1 MGQGGPDAGGNL
13 PGVCGFDGGLL
24 GSGVMQLE
32 TGFRGRRDA
41 ARLCVASA
49 LVALALA
56 TLTRCA
62 APSGT
67 APAPGAPEASPA
79 TAASLPYQPAVLA
92 TSLAAHVLAGG
103 DYARW
108 ERAEPPAR
116 VLVVAHSFSDR
127 THLVARET
135 ARMLGAPYLRLYEA
149 PGGEEFSRPVPGL
162 PDAVAREGLASFGEV
177 VEALS
182 APDLE
187 VVFLGSPIWGEPT
200 PLVARTAAAASL
212 AGKLVVPFCTHLQ
225 QFEVAKME
233 RYLERLRARGARV
246 AAPWVLRLA
255 LNLTG
260 EEIRRLVWRALAAR
274 ADLWW
279 NREPVAAAS
288 CAMTEGE
295 TGGLELCRVPAG
307 MAWISTPQPLRQV
320 SSVYER
326 EPLLVRVPAFEMT
339 REEIS
344 VAAYGGGRDPQ
355 AGPLTKVW
363 NPTCAELVGSRLDLP
378 MPCVSFDEAE
388 AWCEARGMHLST
400 LAEWTRAARGDRA
413 QPFPW
418 GDGFAF
424 DGRHGN
430 FGEARGNDPL
440 QAGCNME
447 GVAFRSDGFPGL
459 APGCS
464 FPDGNSAFG
473 VCDLAGNL
481 GEWVAVDGA
490 LGGAGAALAGGAWYD
505 CEPGAWQVDRP
516 AWWPPAI
523 TFDGIGFRCARAL
536 R

>member
-1 MGQGGPDAGGNL
+1 
-13 PGVCGFDGGLL
+13 
-24 GSGVMQLE
+24 MQLE
-32 TGFRGRRDA
+32 IGTRGQREA
-41 ARLCVASA
+41 ARLGVVLAF
-49 LVALALA
+49 VALALA
-56 TLTRCA
+56 TLTSCA
-62 APSGT
+62 APSGPT
-67 APAPGAPEASPA
+67 SAPEGPAAPPGAGAD
-79 TAASLPYQPAVLA
+79 LPYQPAVEA
-92 TSLAAHVLAGG
+92 TSLPAHILARGE
-103 DYARW
+103 YARW
-108 ERAEPPAR
+108 ERAEPPNR

-135 ARMLGAPYLRLYEA
+135 ARMLGVPSLRLYEA
-149 PGGEEFSRPVPGL
+149 PGGEEFSRAIPAVPE
-162 PDAVAREGLASFGEV
+162 AVAGEALASVDEA

-187 VVFLGSPIWGEPT
+187 VVFLGSPIWGGPT
-200 PLVARTAAAASL
+200 PLVARVVEAASL

-225 QFEVAKME
+225 QFEVAKMQ
-233 RYLERLRARGARV
+233 RYLGRLRARGARV

-260 EEIRRLVWRALAAR
+260 EEIRHLVWRALPAR
-274 ADLWW
+274 TDLWW
-279 NREPVAAAS
+279 NREPVGAAR
-288 CAMTEGE
+288 CAATHGE
-295 TGGLELCRVPAG
+295 AGDLELCRVPAG
-307 MAWISTPQPLRQV
+307 AAWTWAPRPLRQA

-326 EPLLVRVPAFEMT
+326 APLLVRVPAFEMT

-355 AGPLTKVW
+355 TATLTKVW
-363 NPTCAELVGSRLDLP
+363 NSTCSDLVGSRLDLP
-378 MPCVSFDEAE
+378 MPCVSFDEAQ
-388 AWCEARGMHLST
+388 AWCAARGMHLPT

-418 GDGFAF
+418 GAGFAF
-424 DGRHGN
+424 DGRRGN

-440 QAGCNME
+440 QAGCNQE

-464 FPDGNSAFG
+464 FPEGNSAFG

-481 GEWVAVDGA
+481 AEWVTAA
-490 LGGAGAALAGGAWYD
+490 EARGGAGAALAGGAWYD
-505 CEPGAWQVDRP
+505 CEPGAWHIDRP

-523 TFDGIGFRCARAL
+523 TFDGIGFRCARTL